1 MVNKKNNP
9 PACSPHQPHLS
20 AEDFPSLQSKD
31 TLPELIYK
39 RYLNIKHNDPNMKMT
54 DLNPFDVE
62 RKLKTVLGKRHTCKV
77 STTRSGLLL
86 IEVDRKEI
94 VDKLLKTTK
103 IGDIPVTIS
112 ENVILNSSKGIVYC
126 DNEEVKKMTDD
137 QIKKEIEN
145 QNVTHVYRIKKRT
158 GPQTHEPSNLFI
170 ITFGSP
176 ILPNHVKIGYINA
189 EVRVYYP
196 NPRRCFNCQRY
207 GHGKTYCS
215 HDLVCPK
222 CGEEGHEYKD
232 CQNEKRCYHC
242 RQDHETSS
250 RECPMFKLE
259 KLIIEENIDF
269 GVGFKE
275 ARTRIYHRHPELTK
289 QIPRIKVKNQTSYK
303 TVVAQSSLTDDFLK
317 EFQEQQ
323 KLIKN
328 QQETIALL
336 TQKIGILTEII
347 DKEKILET
355 NEMDI
360 SEQASYFRLKK
371 RLHRCNSSDTDSDDI
386 IFKSRRASEKSSAS
400 NRQEAPSVP
409 DTKKPQLPD
418 QGASSHGLEDKNKP
432 APSPAAAVSK
442 EVRESPQVSAGDK
455 GTHDSFTTS
464 VDKESSPEDDRRLDD
479 QSKGGGNDNVPPS
492 VRSSRSR
499 QKGKKST
506 RSSSPASRVGS
517 VSSSRSGS
525 VQRRKSR
532 SPIIPPIC

>member
-1 MVNKKNNP
+1 MHAMVKNRNNT
-9 PACSPHQPHLS
+9 PACSPPQPHLS
-20 AEDFPSLQSKD
+20 AEDFPPLQSKD

-39 RYLNIKHNDPNMKMT
+39 RYLNIKHNDPDMKMT

-158 GPQTHEPSNLFI
+158 GPQTHEPTNLFI

-207 GHGKTYCS
+207 GHGKTHCS

-242 RQDHETSS
+242 TQDHETSS

-328 QQETIALL
+328 QQETISLL

-347 DKEKILET
+347 DKEKNLET

-371 RLHRCNSSDTDSDDI
+371 RLRDCDSDTDSDDSI
-386 IFKSRRASEKSSAS
+386 YKSRRASKKSSAS

-409 DTKKPQLPD
+409 DLNKPLPPN
-418 QGASSHGLEDKNKP
+418 QVASSHGLEDKNKP
-432 APSPAAAVSK
+432 APSPAADVSK
-442 EVRESPQVSAGDK
+442 EVGESPQVSTGDK
-455 GTHDSFTTS
+455 GTHGSFTTP

-479 QSKGGGNDNVPPS
+479 QSKGGGKDNVPPS

-499 QKGKKST
+499 QREKKST
-506 RSSSPASRVGS
+506 RTSSSASGMGS
-517 VSSSRSGS
+517 VNSSRSGS
-525 VQRRKSR
+525 ERQKSR
-532 SPIIPPIC
+532 SPIIPPN